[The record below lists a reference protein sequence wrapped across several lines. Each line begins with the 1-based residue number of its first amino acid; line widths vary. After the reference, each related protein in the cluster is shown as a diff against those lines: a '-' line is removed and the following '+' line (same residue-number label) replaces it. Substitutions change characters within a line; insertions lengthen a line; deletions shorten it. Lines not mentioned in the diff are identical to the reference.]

1 MRINV
6 FRNILAAS
14 IFCMLIITGCTG
26 MEAPEPPELTLANLK
41 FTDVTL
47 FETNATA
54 TLRVINPAP
63 EAIEIRGA
71 SLKLIVDGH
80 TLGRGVSQAQLHV
93 EGLSTASFDAE
104 FHINN
109 ASAVFRLRQIM
120 ENRVMDYAIRGKL
133 YLMETSGRQRSVK
146 IDRSGHLDIDETLHG
161 LSQGES
167 APSIQQPDPVRNLD
181 GDT

>member
-1 MRINV
+1 MSINALCRLSTAS
-6 FRNILAAS
+6 FFCILFLS
-14 IFCMLIITGCTG
+14 GCVG

-41 FTDVTL
+41 FTDATL

-63 EAIEIRGA
+63 EAIEIQGA

-80 TLGRGVSQAQLHV
+80 TLGRGVSQAQLRV

-133 YLMETSGRQRSVK
+133 YLVETSGRQRSVR
-146 IDRSGHLDIDETLHG
+146 IDRSGHLDIDQTLHG

-167 APSIQQPDPVRNLD
+167 APSIGESLD